1 MIDLKEVLTEIVKP
15 IVTDP
20 DSVLVIESVSG
31 KDVLLKLNVAPDDMG
46 KVIGRHGKIAKAIR
60 TVMKAAATSS
70 GQRVRVDIL
79 DADEMVGGDNA
90 DAVDGE

>member
-1 MIDLKEVLTEIVKP
+1 MIVLKDLLSDLVKP

-20 DSVLVIESVSG
+20 DNVVIIEKKSG
-31 KDVLLKLNVAPDDMG
+31 KEILLQLNVAPADLG

-60 TVMKAAATSS
+60 TVMKAAAVTS

-79 DADEMVGGDNA
+79 DADELAESDA
-90 DAVDGE
+90 DETEGE